1 MLASVVET
9 LIVNQQV
16 QTLRRTASERGE
28 GKFKAVLVT
37 VILLAIVYSAVK
49 MLPPYIDE
57 YQLNDT
63 MQETAKFASV
73 TRSGEEQIR
82 ATVFRK
88 IEELGIPATKDQ
100 VKVTAVS
107 GRVAISVD
115 YSVPI
120 DLLVYKFDL
129 HFTPSTS
136 NKDII

>member
-1 MLASVVET
+1 MV
-9 LIVNQQV
+9 
-16 QTLRRTASERGE
+16 
-28 GKFKAVLVT
+28 
-37 VILLAIVYSAVK
+37 
-49 MLPPYIDE
+49 PPYIDE

-73 TRSGEEQIR
+73 TRSGEDQIR
-82 ATVFRK
+82 ATIFRK

-100 VKVTAVS
+100 VKVTAVN

-120 DLLVYKFDL
+120 DLIVYKFDL

>member
-1 MLASVVET
+1 MQGQPKRSV
-9 LIVNQQV
+9 
-16 QTLRRTASERGE
+16 AHERGE
-28 GKFKAVLVT
+28 GKFKAILVT
-37 VILLAIVYSAVK
+37 AILLFLAYAAFK
-49 MLPPYIDE
+49 MVPPYVDE

-88 IEELGIPATKDQ
+88 IEELGIPAKKED
-100 VKVTAVS
+100 VKVTAVN
-107 GRVAISVD
+107 GRVSISVD
-115 YSVPI
+115 YTVPI
-120 DLLVYKFDL
+120 DLMVYKFEL

>member
-1 MLASVVET
+1 MTMQGHQRSV
-9 LIVNQQV
+9 
-16 QTLRRTASERGE
+16 AGERGE
-28 GKFKAVLVT
+28 GKFKAILVT
-37 VILLAIVYSAVK
+37 AILLFIAYAAFK
-49 MLPPYIDE
+49 MVPPYVDE

-88 IEELGIPATKDQ
+88 IEELGIPAKKED
-100 VKVTAVS
+100 VKVTAVN
-107 GRVAISVD
+107 GRVSISVD
-115 YSVPI
+115 YTVPI
-120 DLLVYKFDL
+120 DLMVYKFEL